1 MTAKR
6 DRLLIA
12 LIACSVAMLVHHAH
26 NAQFIADYPRMPGW
40 LSPEFVYLAW
50 LGATAVGV
58 GGYLLLRVGA
68 RIVGSCALLA
78 YAVYAVDGLLHYTRA
93 PVSAHTPAMNATILL
108 EAVTGAL
115 LFVVVLHGMLR
126 R

>member
-68 RIVGSCALLA
+68 RITGACALLC
-78 YAVYAVDGLLHYTRA
+78 VCSVRCGHPT
-93 PVSAHTPAMNATILL
+93 MNGTILL
-108 EAVTGAL
+108 EAATG
-115 LFVVVLHGMLR
+115 VVLVVAVLR
-126 R
+126 RMV